1 MNLYSFNLIEI
12 LLLITISF
20 IFIGSVS
27 SAEVVLDFRSI
38 TTMTKDGVAIV
49 DDADASLG
57 KAIELQSGANN
68 PLVANP
74 TVYFEMEFTAPA
86 GLYYIWVRAK
96 SDGDTGTDSMWIQ
109 FDDEI
114 GTDKGNRFPQRGIGN
129 WLDVFPA
136 GKYVWASNEVIPPD
150 GPTVESFTFEKEGK
164 HRLRT
169 QPRQV
174 PHRIDQIWLSTTQK
188 ERPKH
193 NNPIRAMSVEPLG
206 KLTTTWARFKSYE

>member
-1 MNLYSFNLIEI
+1 MQLKKFFLNIVKISFSVIITPILIEAA
-12 LLLITISF
+12 LSE
-20 IFIGSVS
+20 
-27 SAEVVLDFRSI
+27 EVVLDFRFI

-49 DDADASLG
+49 DDPDASLG
-57 KAIELQSGANN
+57 KAIEFRSGANN
-68 PLVANP
+68 PLVPNP
-74 TVYFEMEFTAPA
+74 TVYFEMDFSASV

-150 GPTVESFTFEKEGK
+150 GPTVESFTFEKGGK
-164 HRLRT
+164 HKLRT

-174 PHRIDQIWLSTTQK
+174 PHRIDQIWLSTPQK

-193 NNPIRAMSVEPLG
+193 NNPVRAMSVEPIG
-206 KLTTTWARFKSYE
+206 KLTSTWARLKL